1 MNRIF
6 VAYDT
11 PSVAACLDLSRQLGP
26 HVQPKIGLEFF
37 LAHGVEGYR
46 QVCKQ
51 APQVFLDLKLHDIPH
66 TVAGAVTS
74 ILPLHPTFLTI
85 HASGG
90 PAMMIAARK
99 AADAAGGRRPKLL
112 GVTVLTSLSAD
123 DLSAV
128 GQNHDMQ
135 TQVVQLAKLAQNSGM
150 DGIICA
156 PTDIAAVRAACGQEF
171 ILMVPGIRPAWAAA
185 HDQKRVMSPQEAI
198 DAGATYLVIGRPITQ
213 ADNPAAAY
221 QTICA
226 EIA

>member
-37 LAHGVEGYR
+37 LAHGAEGYR
-46 QVCKQ
+46 QVCNQ
-51 APQVFLDLKLHDIPH
+51 APQVFLDLKLHDIPN

-74 ILPLHPTFLTI
+74 ILPLRPTFLTI

-99 AADAAGGRRPKLL
+99 AADAAEARRPKLL

-128 GQNHDMQ
+128 GQNHDTQ
-135 TQVVQLAKLAQNSGM
+135 TQVVQLAKLAQSSGM